1 MKQWLR
7 TWWSELDVAGE
18 PPRSRAATP
27 TVIRRSPRPERQVI
41 GDLWATGQVLKG
53 LYICRPGDPA
63 PEPVELTNRDET
75 PEVHR
80 G

>member
-1 MKQWLR
+1 M
-7 TWWSELDVAGE
+7 DVAGD
-18 PPRSRAATP
+18 PPLSRAATT
-27 TVIRRSPRPERQVI
+27 TVIRRSSRFERQVI

-53 LYICRPGDPA
+53 LYICKSGDPA
-63 PEPVELTNRDET
+63 PEAVELTNRDET